1 MAVQNST
8 NQEESREKEKS
19 TKLPDGPDYLMCWE
33 ETKP

>member
-8 NQEESREKEKS
+8 NQEKSSKKEKS
-19 TKLPDGPDYLMCWE
+19 TKWPDGPDYLMSWE